1 MSLGIFDS
9 TKLKEKVLL
18 QREMLKSKIH
28 RVTVTQAELYYE
40 GSITVDKNLLEAA
53 NIVRYEKVQV
63 LNFNNG
69 TRLDTYTIEGPAGS
83 GTICLNGPAARF
95 GAVGDEII
103 IVSYVSIPEES
114 IKNYMPKIVL
124 VDKNNNITKIL

>member
-1 MSLGIFDS
+1 
-9 TKLKEKVLL
+9 
-18 QREMLKSKIH
+18 MLKSKIH

-124 VDKNNNITKIL
+124 VDKNNKLTKKL

>member
-1 MSLGIFDS
+1 MGIFDR
-9 TKLKEKVLL
+9 TKLKEKVLM

-40 GSITVDKNLLEAA
+40 GSITVDKDLLEAA
-53 NIVRYEKVQV
+53 NILPYEKVQV

-69 TRLDTYTIEGPAGS
+69 SRLDTYTIEGAAGS

-95 GAVGDEII
+95 GSVGDEVI
-103 IVSYVSIPEES
+103 IVSYVHLPEETA
-114 IKNYMPKIVL
+114 KKFKPKVVL
-124 VDKNNNITKIL
+124 VDKKNKITKVL